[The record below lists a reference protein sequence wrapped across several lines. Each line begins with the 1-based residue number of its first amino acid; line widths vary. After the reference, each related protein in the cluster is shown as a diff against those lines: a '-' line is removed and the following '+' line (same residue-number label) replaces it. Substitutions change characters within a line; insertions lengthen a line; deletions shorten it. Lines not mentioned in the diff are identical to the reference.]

1 MTSATSKKS
10 PSIADEPAPLPNSTM
25 ALADQPAPILTP
37 ALTPAQ
43 RTFKRLIEEIEK
55 IENRQQELGGLLDT
69 FRSLFGTKLHPLQD
83 ERDMI
88 HRALVLF
95 LDAQLARDGWSQF
108 DRSTMRQVLCKMAE
122 LLFGGK
128 YHDEMEVLF
137 DRHSEVSLADRTA
150 EQKILRPRLAWI

>member
-10 PSIADEPAPLPNSTM
+10 ASIADEPAPQPNGTM
-25 ALADQPAPILTP
+25 ALADQPAPI
-37 ALTPAQ
+37 LTPAQ

-88 HRALVLF
+88 HRALVLY
-95 LDAQLARDGWSQF
+95 LDAQLVRDGWSQF
-108 DRSTMRQVLCKMAE
+108 DR
-122 LLFGGK
+122 
-128 YHDEMEVLF
+128 
-137 DRHSEVSLADRTA
+137 
-150 EQKILRPRLAWI
+150 KIGRAHV